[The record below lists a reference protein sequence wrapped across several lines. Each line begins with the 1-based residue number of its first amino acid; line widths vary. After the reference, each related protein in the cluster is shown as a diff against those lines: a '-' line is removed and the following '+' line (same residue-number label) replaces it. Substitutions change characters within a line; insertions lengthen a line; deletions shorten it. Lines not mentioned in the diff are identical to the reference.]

1 MTAERQDKGSDW
13 AHAFRLPDGSRVG
26 TVKAKGNKNA
36 LKLSVL
42 QAVVRPGMRVVDI
55 GSAEGLFAFYAAE
68 AGASEVLGLDIMSE
82 RITRANDVS
91 ARLGM
96 ADRVVFRHADVA
108 KDGDPSERGGRRDV
122 ALLFAVIHRVP
133 DPITLLATLGSE
145 TDTLIVEWPAPYRFG
160 ARRLAYASIPVSGTL
175 DRRNLAQLG
184 DAFPSSSR
192 RPYSHLS
199 VGAVKGIL
207 AEFGHS
213 LVLLRYA
220 ENPVVRVGS
229 WARSATATTFT
240 RVASMQQPV
249 VFGAQQRIIAVF
261 SRSLQRV
268 ALAPPILAEW
278 DATKR

>member
-1 MTAERQDKGSDW
+1 M
-13 AHAFRLPDGSRVG
+13 
-26 TVKAKGNKNA
+26 
-36 LKLSVL
+36 
-42 QAVVRPGMRVVDI
+42 
-55 GSAEGLFAFYAAE
+55 
-68 AGASEVLGLDIMSE
+68 
-82 RITRANDVS
+82 
-91 ARLGM
+91 
-96 ADRVVFRHADVA
+96 
-108 KDGDPSERGGRRDV
+108 
-122 ALLFAVIHRVP
+122 
-133 DPITLLATLGSE
+133 
-145 TDTLIVEWPAPYRFG
+145 EWPAPYRFG

-268 ALAPPILAEW
+268 ALAPPIIAEW

>member
-108 KDGDPSERGGRRDV
+108 KDGDPSERGGGDE
-122 ALLFAVIHRVP
+122 
-133 DPITLLATLGSE
+133 TLRSCSLSSTAFQIPSRC
-145 TDTLIVEWPAPYRFG
+145 W
-160 ARRLAYASIPVSGTL
+160 RRLA
-175 DRRNLAQLG
+175 
-184 DAFPSSSR
+184 R
-192 RPYSHLS
+192 RP
-199 VGAVKGIL
+199 
-207 AEFGHS
+207 
-213 LVLLRYA
+213 
-220 ENPVVRVGS
+220 
-229 WARSATATTFT
+229 T
-240 RVASMQQPV
+240 R
-249 VFGAQQRIIAVF
+249 
-261 SRSLQRV
+261 
-268 ALAPPILAEW
+268 
-278 DATKR
+278 